1 MAVKKH
7 RPSPGLSRLL
17 VDFFQKTVLPSLSIC
32 SSGIVIIIFPKTV
45 SNIPV
50 LVFTTLTLHHIKS
63 LVFLLLVK
71 DNMAK
76 FLLSLIKREKNMDTI
91 RADNAKIKELF
102 KEAIIEAIEEKKDVV
117 HDLLVEAMEDLAMI
131 RAIQEGEDDESASR
145 QEVFDILEG
154 KV

>member
-1 MAVKKH
+1 
-7 RPSPGLSRLL
+7 
-17 VDFFQKTVLPSLSIC
+17 
-32 SSGIVIIIFPKTV
+32 
-45 SNIPV
+45 
-50 LVFTTLTLHHIKS
+50 
-63 LVFLLLVK
+63 
-71 DNMAK
+71 
-76 FLLSLIKREKNMDTI
+76 MDTI